1 MSAHL
6 SDRDLLDRLSAATL
20 ADAEGPDPDDCEA
33 LAERLVAVGAS
44 AAAARWRS
52 WGLLPPGPN
61 QLQKDITEATT
72 HLLER
77 GEQASEAEPPLPETW
92 RALLERIA
100 AGAEVQGLEAQM
112 RELML
117 GPLPG
122 RGGLIGTSEQ
132 LLSAGAPRAALVV
145 LDPLMGQAPGDASL
159 CTRLAVVQRACGNAH
174 QGELWSRL
182 SLRAQPNQP
191 LMWFQLA
198 RMLLD
203 QQAIDEALECAEA
216 GLGYAPGHEWGL
228 KLRANALAAS
238 RGWTTYNELK
248 EKGGLPDDPTFV
260 ADLDRHRQR
269 WQGRRGLGGHQGP
282 PPLPLDTRLRL
293 RTLLRQVSSPVALVH
308 GRSGGILQWLL
319 ESGAWSEPPEVLP
332 LGSSDPLRIQAL
344 AATGF
349 SVQQERSVRHLAA
362 LDGLDLIVVERPP
375 GRHLP
380 LGLGAALRSRALV
393 LAPVGLL
400 QMGGRRLG
408 RHGGWE
414 LFAGAAPVEAVEEAE
429 NGS

>member
-6 SDRDLLDRLSAATL
+6 SDRDLLDRLSAAAL
-20 ADAEGPDPDDCEA
+20 GDGPDPDDCTA

-44 AAAARWRS
+44 AAAARWRT
-52 WGLLPPGPN
+52 WGLLPPGAD
-61 QLQKDITEATT
+61 QLQKGIAEATT
-72 HLLER
+72 HLLEA
-77 GEQASEAEPPLPETW
+77 GEQASEAEPPLPENW
-92 RALLERIA
+92 RALLEWIT
-100 AGAEVQGLEAQM
+100 AGGTAQELETQV
-112 RELML
+112 RQLMKR
-117 GPLPG
+117 PLPG
-122 RGGLIGTSEQ
+122 RGGLIGISEQ
-132 LLSAGAPRAALVV
+132 LLAAGAPRAALVV
-145 LDPLMGQAPGDASL
+145 LDPLMGQAPGDATL
-159 CTRLAVVQRACGNAH
+159 CNRLAVVQRACGNAH

-198 RMLLD
+198 RLLLD
-203 QQAIDEALECAEA
+203 QQAINEALECAEA

-238 RGWTTYNELK
+238 RGWTTYDQLRET
-248 EKGGLPDDPTFV
+248 GGLPDDPEFV

-269 WQGRRGLGGHQGP
+269 WQGRRGLGGRANP

-308 GRSGGILQWLL
+308 GRSGDSLQWLL
-319 ESGAWSEPPEVLP
+319 ESGAWSEPPELLP
-332 LGSSDPLRIQAL
+332 VGSRDPLRVQAL
-344 AATGF
+344 SAGGF

-375 GRHLP
+375 GKHLP
-380 LGLGAALRSRALV
+380 LGLGAALRSSALV
-393 LAPVGLL
+393 LAPVGLV
-400 QMGGRRLG
+400 QMKERRLG

-414 LFAGAAPVEAVEEAE
+414 LFAGAAPELAIEKAE
-429 NGS
+429 DGV